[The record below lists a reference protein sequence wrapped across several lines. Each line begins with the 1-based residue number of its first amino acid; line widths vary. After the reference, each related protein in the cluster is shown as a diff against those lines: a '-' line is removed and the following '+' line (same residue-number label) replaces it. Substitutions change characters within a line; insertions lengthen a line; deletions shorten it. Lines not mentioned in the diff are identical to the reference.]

1 MSPILA
7 LFAAFFALAIR
18 AERRFNDSVALHR
31 GPLLLAL
38 QVGEQWRQ
46 TGGTLPAADWEVL
59 PTTPWAY
66 ALDLDPADPAPPF
79 AGRLPWLARLLR
91 RLSVLEFKSPSQP
104 LRRPHFDR
112 TIAYAMLAKH
122 KYDIHDDS
130 DVAVVLL
137 SSQLH
142 GDFLP
147 SLHRDGIPLA
157 DEGPGIRRGRYGGL
171 TCFLIDLT
179 EIATRD
185 PSDPVTLVSAR
196 HKTFRPDPSASD
208 EQVAVQQI
216 IGYLI
221 GQKEANGMK
230 ISELDGYQEIEAD
243 LLALQKKLFAELPA
257 DFRQKVLADLPA
269 SERLAGLPASE
280 RLAGLSAEELAE
292 LRVLLTR

>member
-1 MSPILA
+1 MLTAEPHTRPFTAWHVFFARLLL
-7 LFAAFFALAIR
+7 LFADQ
-18 AERRFNDSVALHR
+18 RR
-31 GPLLLAL
+31 L
-38 QVGEQWRQ
+38 QVHAFDKLGS
-46 TGGTLPAADWEVL
+46 LPLEADVICL
-59 PTTPWAY
+59 
-66 ALDLDPADPAPPF
+66 LLDPANPAPPF

-130 DVAVVLL
+130 DVAVALL
-137 SSQLH
+137 YSQLH
-142 GDFLP
+142 GDFVP
-147 SLHRDGIPLA
+147 SLHRDGVPLT

-185 PSDPVTLVSAR
+185 PGDPLTLVSAL
-196 HKTFRPDPSASD
+196 HKTFRPDPCASD
-208 EQVAVQQI
+208 EQVAFQQI

-269 SERLAGLPASE
+269 SKRLAGLPVSERLAGLPASE
-280 RLAGLSAEELAE
+280 RLAGLSADELSE